1 MELDLTPVS
10 GDLSPDLFLLA
21 PTGVEAASSPPAS
34 LPTTAVVEAE
44 GPTMSLHR
52 LLASS
57 GIEAGTSMNQ
67 HGLPESAVKEVTR
80 NPVDLQGLRA
90 SANVE
95 ASEAPVHLRELLAVA
110 GVERSGAP
118 VNLNMLLASVGTD
131 TAGAPINLEGSVA
144 SSGVEATGSLVYPMD
159 KYQRTTLAACH
170 SDHSASS
177 AVKVGPQV
185 EYFFRWHRWR
195 HITAYKITPFSLKLH
210 K

>member
-1 MELDLTPVS
+1 MDLCP
-10 GDLSPDLFLLA
+10 GLFLLA

-34 LPTTAVVEAE
+34 LPTTAGVEAE

-144 SSGVEATGSLVYPMD
+144 SSSGVEAAGSLVYPMD
-159 KYQRTTLAACH
+159 KYKRTTLAACH
-170 SDHSASS
+170 SDPSASS

-185 EYFFRWHRWR
+185 EYFF
-195 HITAYKITPFSLKLH
+195 PFHLFPAFLL
-210 K
+210 